1 MFNCYVRSNALFL
14 WQRENTISL
23 ELFPFKR
30 TYVHIYFR
38 IKELNAKVS
47 ACLEKKLIILI
58 SQSLNLAGKG
68 HLKSSLRGETWD
80 IEHKTNPIQLPRYKV
95 YGEKTWRWYCIHESQ
110 FYAYCEKFRISLEES
125 LSLDIFK
132 EYLNNRIW
140 PLQQD
145 QVPHEISQGFCFVQV
160 TRESF

>member
-1 MFNCYVRSNALFL
+1 M
-14 WQRENTISL
+14 QKSL
-23 ELFPFKR
+23 HVWK
-30 TYVHIYFR
+30 
-38 IKELNAKVS
+38 
-47 ACLEKKLIILI
+47 KKLIILI

-80 IEHKTNPIQLPRYKV
+80 IEHKTNHIQLSRYKV

-110 FYAYCEKFRISLEES
+110 FYAYCENFRISLEES

-160 TRESF
+160 TRESFQFIKILITIYWSWCHKIIVSRKRKKL